1 MAKRVPAL
9 SSLQVTRARPHPT
22 KTLELVDG
30 AVAGLRLRIMP
41 SGKKS
46 WSLAMRANGVMRRF
60 DVGSGLG
67 LAEARAKAEKLRRKI
82 KDGADPTADKRTAR
96 HKALSALEGVGTLGS
111 VIDAYF
117 TAGNGAYLKTGEAQR
132 RHLMTFFAQLLGKPA
147 IDIRSAQLQ
156 LIVDAHAA
164 RTTAARAAAYLAPVL
179 KWARKR
185 DLMTG
190 PFELEKPI
198 VNPPRQRVLD
208 EDELRKLLPTFDDT
222 YGRCAM
228 FLLLTAARRS
238 EAVHATWGQIDV
250 KARTWTIPGEDRKDT
265 RTQARRK
272 GRPKEAL
279 VVPLSDQAL
288 NLLEDVRNIERLRRY
303 RRGLPKAFAQNDR
316 IFVTMNGGPLINWS
330 RWLLANEKRS
340 GVSGWSA
347 HALRRTAATLAG
359 DLGAAP
365 HVISAM
371 LGHSNIGGQLLA
383 RYNKSRYRQEHA
395 EIMEKIGNKVRE
407 YLEEVSVSLRNARKP
422 RPVDPTFER

>member
-9 SSLQVTRARPHPT
+9 SALQIARARPHPT
-22 KTLELVDG
+22 ETLELVDG
-30 AVAGLRLRIMP
+30 AVSGLRLRIMP
-41 SGKKS
+41 SGKKT

-82 KDGADPTADKRTAR
+82 KEGADPTADKRAAR
-96 HKALSALEGVGTLGS
+96 QKALSALAGVGTLGS

-117 TAGNGAYLKTGEAQR
+117 TTGNGAYLKTGDAQR
-132 RHLMTFFAQLLGKPA
+132 KHLKTFFAQLLGKPA

-156 LIVDAHAA
+156 LTVDAHPA

-185 DLMTG
+185 ELMTG

-198 VNPPRQRVLD
+198 VDPPRQRVLD
-208 EDELRKLLPTFDDT
+208 ADELRKLLPTFDDT
-222 YGRCAM
+222 YGRCSM

-238 EAVHATWGQIDV
+238 EAVHATWGQV
-250 KARTWTIPGEDRKDT
+250 NFEAKTWTIPGEDRKDT

-272 GRPKEAL
+272 GKPKEAL

-288 NLLEDVRNIERLRRY
+288 NLLEDVRNIESPRY
-303 RRGLPKAFAQNDR
+303 RGGLPKVSPANDR
-316 IFVTMNGGPLINWS
+316 IFVTENGGPLINWS
-330 RWLLANEKRS
+330 RWLVASEKRS

-359 DLGAAP
+359 DLGAPP

-383 RYNKSRYRQEHA
+383 GYNKSRYREEHA
-395 EIMEKIGNKVRE
+395 EIIGKIGRKVGE
-407 YLEEVSVSLRNARKP
+407 YLEASESCNG
-422 RPVDPTFER
+422 

>member
-288 NLLEDVRNIERLRRY
+288 NLVEDVRNIERLRRY

-330 RWLLANEKRS
+330 RWLVANEKRS

-422 RPVDPTFER
+422 RPVDPTFES

>member
-288 NLLEDVRNIERLRRY
+288 NLVEDVRNIERLRRY
-303 RRGLPKAFAQNDR
+303 RRGLPKVFAQNDR

-330 RWLLANEKRS
+330 RWLVANEKRS

-422 RPVDPTFER
+422 RPVDPTFES

>member
-41 SGKKS
+41 SGKKT

-288 NLLEDVRNIERLRRY
+288 NLVEDVRNIERLRRY

-330 RWLLANEKRS
+330 RWLVANEKRS

-422 RPVDPTFER
+422 RPVDPTFES

>member
-41 SGKKS
+41 SGKKT

-330 RWLLANEKRS
+330 RWLVANEKRS

>member
-330 RWLLANEKRS
+330 RWLVANEKSRVCRVGPRTRFEGRQQRWPATS
-340 GVSGWSA
+340 V
-347 HALRRTAATLAG
+347 RRR
-359 DLGAAP
+359 
-365 HVISAM
+365 M
-371 LGHSNIGGQLLA
+371 
-383 RYNKSRYRQEHA
+383 
-395 EIMEKIGNKVRE
+395 
-407 YLEEVSVSLRNARKP
+407 
-422 RPVDPTFER
+422 

>member
-1 MAKRVPAL
+1 
-9 SSLQVTRARPHPT
+9 
-22 KTLELVDG
+22 
-30 AVAGLRLRIMP
+30 
-41 SGKKS
+41 
-46 WSLAMRANGVMRRF
+46 MRANGVMRRF

-330 RWLLANEKRS
+330 RWLVANEKRS

-422 RPVDPTFER
+422 RPVDPTFES

>member
-41 SGKKS
+41 SGKKT

-67 LAEARAKAEKLRRKI
+67 LAEARVKAEKLRRKI

-96 HKALSALEGVGTLGS
+96 QKALSALEGVGTLGS

-117 TAGNGAYLKTGEAQR
+117 TAGNGAYLKTGEVQR
-132 RHLMTFFAQLLGKPA
+132 KHLKTFFSQLLGKPA

-164 RTTAARAAAYLAPVL
+164 RTTAARAAAYLAPIL

-208 EDELRKLLPTFDDT
+208 EVELRKVLPTFDDT

-238 EAVHATWGQIDV
+238 EAVHATWGQVDF
-250 KARTWTIPGEDRKDT
+250 KARTWTIPGEERKDT

-272 GRPKEAL
+272 GKPKEAL

-303 RRGLPKAFAQNDR
+303 RRGLPKVSPPNDR
-316 IFVTMNGGPLINWS
+316 IFVTENGGPLINWS
-330 RWLLANEKRS
+330 RWLVANEKKS

-383 RYNKSRYRQEHA
+383 GYNKSRYREEHT
-395 EIMEKIGNKVRE
+395 EIMKKIGNKVGE
-407 YLEEVSVSLRNARKP
+407 YLEEAPVSSCNACKP
-422 RPVDPTFER
+422 RPVDPTFES